1 MFECIHQFVRHLPVY
16 VQMQKCNTYSRC
28 RPEDV
33 RRGRMG
39 VPLVH
44 HMLGVLVHAFDW
56 EMPEGATAMDMEEEF
71 GLALQKKVPVRAI
84 VRPRL
89 APIAYE

>member
-1 MFECIHQFVRHLPVY
+1 
-16 VQMQKCNTYSRC
+16 
-28 RPEDV
+28 
-33 RRGRMG
+33 
-39 VPLVH
+39 
-44 HMLGVLVHAFDW
+44 MLGALVHAFDW